1 MREKRRRVRVAAI
14 FWWLLAA
21 GWIYLLF
28 YFSRQVGEDSAA
40 LSGWFARGVLRRL
53 SFLNVSE
60 ETFEFYMR
68 KLAHF
73 GIFAVE
79 GFLVRLALY
88 ATKPRKIA
96 NTFIALFLCL
106 PLAVANEFSEL
117 PVSGRT
123 CSVRD
128 MSIDLGGALLG
139 ILVAAIIAWIC
150 ESAVIR
156 RKYRRLRE
164 RMRNEAG

>member
-1 MREKRRRVRVAAI
+1 MRKDQRRVHAAAVI
-14 FWWLLAA
+14 WWLLAA
-21 GWIYLLF
+21 GWIYVLF
-28 YFSRQVGEDSAA
+28 YLSRQTAGDSAE

-79 GFLVRLALY
+79 GFLIRIACY
-88 ATKPRKIA
+88 ATRPRRHL
-96 NTFIALFLCL
+96 NTLFAILLCL
-106 PLAVANEFSEL
+106 PLAVTNEYSQLFAE
-117 PVSGRT
+117 GRG

-128 MSIDLGGALLG
+128 MGIDMAGALLG
-139 ILVAAIIAWIC
+139 ILVAALIAWIW

-156 RKYRRLRE
+156 RKYGQLKRR
-164 RMRNEAG
+164 M

>member
-1 MREKRRRVRVAAI
+1 MREKKRHARAAAI

-28 YFSRQVGEDSAA
+28 YFSRQVGEDSTA

-53 SFLNVSE
+53 SFLDVSE
-60 ETFEFYMR
+60 ETFEFIMR

-79 GFLVRLALY
+79 GFLVRMALY
-88 ATKPRKIA
+88 ATKSRKIA
-96 NTFIALFLCL
+96 NTFIALVLCL
-106 PLAVANEFSEL
+106 PLAMANELSEL
-117 PVSGRT
+117 PVSGRS

-128 MSIDLGGALLG
+128 MAIDLGGALLG
-139 ILVAAIIAWIC
+139 ILVAAGIAWIC

-164 RMRNEAG
+164 RTRNEAG